1 MRKILLTGV
10 NGQVGWELRRSLLT
24 LGQVIPASREGGN
37 GILRLDLSQPD
48 QIRSVIREVQPQLI
62 VNAAAYTLVD
72 KAESEAD
79 LAMKVNGIAPGIIA
93 EEAKQCGAGV
103 IHYSTDYVFDGTKNA
118 PYVETDGTNPLNEY
132 GRSKLAGELAI
143 ASVGVPHFTFR
154 TSWVY
159 GLRGKNFLLTML
171 KLARERSELKVV
183 NDQIGSPT
191 WSVTIAQA
199 TAQILAQALTPSIA
213 QESGDFSEFMG
224 SRSGVYHLT
233 STGETSWYGFA
244 KLIFELTEGLE
255 ARALTS
261 LLPIGSEFYPS
272 PVNRPNYSL
281 LDVTH
286 VERSFGL
293 RLPGW
298 DEALAVALAGD
309 QL

>member
-24 LGQVIPASREGGN
+24 LGQVIPASRVGGS
-37 GILRLDLSQPD
+37 GILTLDLSQPD

-62 VNAAAYTLVD
+62 VNAAAYTAVD
-72 KAESEAD
+72 KAESDGD
-79 LAMKVNGIAPGIIA
+79 LAMRINGIAPGVIA
-93 EEAKQCGAGV
+93 EEAKRVGASV
-103 IHYSTDYVFDGTKNA
+103 IHYSTDYVFDGTKDA
-118 PYVETDGTNPLNEY
+118 PYVESDRTSPLNVY

-143 ASVGVPHFTFR
+143 ASIAVPHFIFR

-183 NDQIGSPT
+183 DDQVGSPT
-191 WSVTIAQA
+191 WSMTIAQA
-199 TAQILAQALTPSIA
+199 TAQILAQSVVQDA
-213 QESGDFSEFMG
+213 EDFSEFIG
-224 SRSGVYHLT
+224 PRSGVYHLT

-244 KLIFELTEGLE
+244 KIIFELTKGSE
-255 ARALTS
+255 ARVLRS
-261 LLPIGSEFYPS
+261 VVPIGSEFYPS

-281 LDVTH
+281 LDVGQ

-293 RLPGW
+293 QLPSW
-298 DEALAVALAGD
+298 DEALTVALGD
-309 QL
+309 R